1 MVEHIQILYEDSKH
15 LDCLESH
22 GVLIPFEK
30 SIITPAIEQAI
41 DAGAFEAEEALQ
53 LKYIVEPGDHV
64 LEIGAGIGFIS
75 TILARHSS
83 VDKVVAV
90 EANPHLLPYMQTLHN
105 MNGVSKVTRKNV
117 VLTNEPIDSMTFYLR
132 KDFWMGSLSAEPN
145 AFVDTVEVPTASLDG
160 LIRSEDISLIVCD
173 IEGAESFLFEN
184 ADLTGVT
191 RIYLE
196 LHDHVTGLKGI
207 RDLFQALEQK
217 GFAYD
222 PRYSAKSVILF
233 RRVEEDEV
241 LRPYAG

>member
-1 MVEHIQILYEDSKH
+1 MVEQTQIRYIDSPSI
-15 LDCLESH
+15 DCLESH
-22 GVLIPFEK
+22 GVLIPYDK

-53 LKYIVEPGDHV
+53 LKYIVEPGDCV

-90 EANPHLLPYMQTLHN
+90 EANPRLLPYMQTLHD
-105 MNGVSKVTRKNV
+105 MNGISKVTRKNV
-117 VLTNEPIDSMTFYLR
+117 VLTNDEIASMTFYLR

-145 AFVDTVEVPTASLDG
+145 AYVETVDVPTASLDE
-160 LIRSEDISLIVCD
+160 LIRTEQISLIVCD
-173 IEGAESFLFEN
+173 IEGAESFLFN
-184 ADLTGVT
+184 DADLTGVT
-191 RIYLE
+191 RVYLE
-196 LHDHVTGLKGI
+196 LHDHVTGLKGV
-207 RDLFQALEQK
+207 RDLFQALEHK

-222 PRYSAKSVILF
+222 PRYSEKSVVLF
-233 RRVEEDEV
+233 RRVEDDEV